1 MSQKPQYKK
10 HAGLRRI
17 IDRLRGQTGRGAGTD
32 TFAEAL
38 RSVEEQRRSG
48 GSPDMVTELTR
59 HSRPLGPLVK
69 RRVFDHGLD
78 GVPAGLKLGWAQLP
92 QMRGRGFSL
101 GVFCGRHDANYA
113 QIAFADDQGRV
124 FVTTDPK
131 ADVHDMTPRFLFG
144 KEGKVRLPYGRRFG
158 KDDRNAT
165 TVEALTGGVAGRD
178 DAGNLNWLASWL
190 KVGDRYTLEQ
200 LRPKLPDDLRYD
212 LEYRDAIAIAFFA
225 TYMLP
230 QIHGL
235 LVGFGSGNIFR
246 RLNREAPIGAIRRS
260 IRDTLEARAKGMR
273 ASGLEDQFAD
283 LMREA
288 GALGDVSGLEPVH
301 GAEPLH
307 LYTSS
312 YSGGCFFGWDSSL
325 AFPAALRSL
334 KIEGNLN
341 RFAAVSSWLERNAS
355 IGAFPTE
362 DTVTRAEAAQI
373 DQAMLANPA
382 LIALGTDGYAP
393 DFDPVHA
400 DGTAAAWRMV
410 DIARR
415 TADGIRAEHP
425 DPCRHKDAADAGAD
439 ATNAGTSGA
448 SEPSEW
454 VYRQTLG
461 SLVRRLRLPYRFD
474 VEFRSDLAAGT
485 AALAFT
491 TAGTAMMPS
500 SRYDETRHRWTDLSD
515 AARAHMSAAYNLRV
529 GLIMA
534 ALAFGADAGIR
545 EVNLRIDSIGLEEAV
560 AEQDSAISDM
570 MRQALATFERMR
582 AGSLGVPGPKAGP
595 KDGDVHGDPS
605 HTLVSGEETAA
616 GPAPEATADSGAAGS
631 TAEPAAGPDART
643 ASRAGSPEPTA
654 NEEHG
659 EGTGAGAAP
668 ASGGRASDDQINA
681 EFRSLMQGADLD
693 ETIFAPAPGGNMDGN
708 MSGSGSGPSAD
719 AMQDADPDALDGIAP
734 DDDADDDG
742 DGDGIDDDPMAV
754 LRRNPSVRN
763 LVNVTFDRDR
773 FLARY
778 RSEGL
783 SHPLDFYRA
792 FRAVMDVDPQGGLSP
807 VTADFDLGDARFAP
821 RGSQEEPELS
831 TRTLDPAPRRILGC
845 EDTTGL
851 AIQREDLLQRAV
863 ADFHRIA
870 ADESEPSVAKAQ
882 HAMAIVNRM
891 ADPELV
897 ELAPQVTSALIDGR
911 DTPELRF
918 DLAQGLDRERLK
930 ARDQLFS
937 GQTDQ
942 AIETIEAAL
951 KRMDDTFAARGV
963 PRYFNSYAERVVY
976 NRLFAT
982 PGETTVLI
990 PDNLF
995 YAHMEIAD
1003 VLAQL
1008 KGAKAALPHLNRMVA
1023 YAPAYPLSHM
1033 RLGVQLAR
1041 SEDWDSARAACLN
1054 ALRVSLD
1061 RDDAA
1066 YAYYRLAYAAWMRD
1080 EFDVAAAAYI
1090 MSDHISAGSIGSLN
1104 GELQELL
1111 ARADSQ
1117 CIPVPRD
1124 VSQAQAVL
1132 RERELPVW
1140 PHTEVAGIVRDAAR
1154 VTVDQGMFVPAR
1166 TLSVAAARMNDGD
1179 DRGVDAV
1186 QAQFLRSLNA

>member
-17 IDRLRGQTGRGAGTD
+17 IDRLRGQTGRGTD

-158 KDDRNAT
+158 KDDRGAE

-312 YSGGCFFGWDSSL
+312 YSGGYFFGWDSSL

-425 DPCRHKDAADAGAD
+425 DPCRHTDAGGTGAD
-439 ATNAGTSGA
+439 AANAGPSGA

-500 SRYDETRHRWTDLSD
+500 SRYDETHHRWVDLSD

-534 ALAFGADAGIR
+534 ALAFGADEGIR
-545 EVNLRIDSIGLEEAV
+545 EVCLRIDSIGLEEAV

-605 HTLVSGEETAA
+605 HTLVSGEESA
-616 GPAPEATADSGAAGS
+616 PAPAADPSKDATVD
-631 TAEPAAGPDART
+631 PAADANA
-643 ASRAGSPEPTA
+643 ASNAQPEEA
-654 NEEHG
+654 E
-659 EGTGAGAAP
+659 
-668 ASGGRASDDQINA
+668 ASGGTAASGPSDGDGTAGNGSGARPSDDQVNA

-693 ETIFAPAPGGNMDGN
+693 ETLFAPAPGGNMDGN
-708 MSGSGSGPSAD
+708 MGDGSVAGSGRDGEPDAMDGLMQAD
-719 AMQDADPDALDGIAP
+719 ADEDGDDDVDAD
-734 DDDADDDG
+734 
-742 DGDGIDDDPMAV
+742 DDDPMAV

-773 FLARY
+773 FLERY

-783 SHPLDFYRA
+783 AHPLDFYRA

-831 TRTLDPAPRRILGC
+831 TRSLDPAPRRILGC

-870 ADESEPSVAKAQ
+870 ADEGEPSVAKAQ

-918 DLAQGLDRERLK
+918 DLAQGLDRERLR

-951 KRMDDTFAARGV
+951 KRMDDTFAAQGV

-1124 VSQAQAVL
+1124 VPQAQAVL

>member
-1 MSQKPQYKK
+1 MRQ
-10 HAGLRRI
+10 I
-17 IDRLRGQTGRGAGTD
+17 IDRLRGRTGRGISAD
-32 TFAEAL
+32 TFSDAL
-38 RSVEEQRRSG
+38 KSVESQRREG
-48 GSPDMVTELTR
+48 GNPDMVAELTR
-59 HSRPLGPLVK
+59 HARPLGPLVK
-69 RRVFDHGLD
+69 RRVFDHGID

-92 QMRGRGFSL
+92 EMRGRGFSL
-101 GVFCGRHDANYA
+101 GIFCGRHDSSYA
-113 QIAFADDQGRV
+113 QIALADDQGRV

-131 ADVHDMTPRFLFG
+131 ADTHDMNPRFLFG
-144 KEGKVRLPYGRRFG
+144 KEGKVRLPHGRRFG
-158 KDDRNAT
+158 KSDENAK
-165 TVEALTGGVAGRD
+165 TVEAVTGGIAGRD
-178 DAGNLNWLASWL
+178 DAGRMNWLASWL

-200 LRPKLPDDLRYD
+200 LRPKLPDDLRHD
-212 LEYRDAIAIAFFA
+212 LEYRDAIAVAFFA
-225 TYMLP
+225 AYMLP

-235 LVGFGSGNIFR
+235 LIGFGSGNIFR

-260 IRDTLEARAKGMR
+260 IRDTLEARSRNMR

-312 YSGGCFFGWDSSL
+312 YSGGYFFGWDSSL

-334 KIEGNLN
+334 RIEGNLN

-393 DFDPVHA
+393 DFDPVRD
-400 DGTAAAWRMV
+400 DGTQAAWRMV

-415 TADGIRAEHP
+415 TAGEIRG
-425 DPCRHKDAADAGAD
+425 DAGSRD
-439 ATNAGTSGA
+439 GR
-448 SEPSEW
+448 PSEW
-454 VYRQTLG
+454 AYRQTLG
-461 SLVRRLRLPYRFD
+461 TLVRRLRLPYRFD
-474 VEFRSDLAAGT
+474 VEFRSNLAEGA
-485 AALAFT
+485 AALGFT

-500 SRYDETRHRWTDLSD
+500 SRYDAAHQQWISLADD
-515 AARAHMSAAYNLRV
+515 ARAQMSAAYNLRV

-534 ALAFGADAGIR
+534 ALAFGADERIR
-545 EVNLRIDSIGLEEAV
+545 TVSLRIDSIGLEEAV

-570 MRQALATFERMR
+570 MRQALASFERMR
-582 AGSLGVPGPKAGP
+582 TGSLGVPGPKAGP

-605 HTLVSGEETAA
+605 HTLVAGEETA
-616 GPAPEATADSGAAGS
+616 GAAGADGGDADS
-631 TAEPAAGPDART
+631 DAAT
-643 ASRAGSPEPTA
+643 
-654 NEEHG
+654 
-659 EGTGAGAAP
+659 
-668 ASGGRASDDQINA
+668 DDQVNA

-693 ETIFAPAPGGNMDGN
+693 ETLFAPAAGGNGDGN
-708 MSGSGSGPSAD
+708 GNGGEGAGDAEGVAGSEDGEDGS
-719 AMQDADPDALDGIAP
+719 DGS
-734 DDDADDDG
+734 
-742 DGDGIDDDPMAV
+742 DDDPMAV

-763 LVNVTFDRDR
+763 LVNVTFERDR
-773 FLARY
+773 FLEHY
-778 RSEGL
+778 RLEGL
-783 SHPLDFYRA
+783 AHPFDFYRM
-792 FRAVMDVDPQGGLSP
+792 FHAVMDVDPTGGLKP
-807 VTADFDLGDARFAP
+807 VTADFDLSDARFAP

-831 TRTLDPAPRRILGC
+831 TQELDPVSERVLGC
-845 EDTTGL
+845 EDTVGL

-870 ADESEPSVAKAQ
+870 ADDSLESVAKAQ
-882 HAMAIVNRM
+882 HAMAVVNRLS
-891 ADPELV
+891 DPELT
-897 ELAPQVTSALIDGR
+897 ELAPKVTSALIDGE
-911 DTPELRF
+911 DTPELAF

-930 ARDQLFS
+930 ARDLLFS

-942 AIETIEAAL
+942 AIESIEAAL
-951 KRMDDTFAARGV
+951 KRMDDAFAARGV

-1080 EFDVAAAAYI
+1080 EFAVAAAAYI
-1090 MSDHISAGSIGSLN
+1090 MSDHISSGSIGSLAD
-1104 GELQELL
+1104 ELQELL

-1117 CIPVPRD
+1117 CISVPRD
-1124 VSQAQAVL
+1124 VPQAQAVL

-1140 PHTEVAGIVRDAAR
+1140 PHTEVGQIVREAAR

-1179 DRGVDAV
+1179 DQGVDAV